1 MAHTTPNPAKVRH
14 IDRCSSGVTPG
25 RGRAQTVRPTCPDM
39 DTASLIARIDHLLRG
54 SGGTTPSDA
63 TLQKVVDVLTRA
75 RGGGGQEEEQPERA
89 ALPSMEAL
97 LASSGSSTSALT
109 ESQRSTAASS
119 RAPSQSSRGNRPP
132 PQPADDGGEMGMS
145 LPLGRQQDALKIRTL
160 ERHRERVSQMRP
172 VVNIREQQ
180 TRQYQAL
187 LAGNGGKYVHA
198 DIVQNGATQI
208 GGMTSQT
215 PSMWAGPET
224 PMSQI
229 ASKII
234 EGGPPRIRNLP
245 SDFRLA

>member
-1 MAHTTPNPAKVRH
+1 
-14 IDRCSSGVTPG
+14 
-25 RGRAQTVRPTCPDM
+25 M
-39 DTASLIARIDHLLRG
+39 DTDSLIARIDHLLRG

-63 TLQKVVDVLTRA
+63 TLQKVVDVLSRA
-75 RGGGGQEEEQPERA
+75 RGGGGQEEQPERA
-89 ALPSMEAL
+89 AMPSMEAL
-97 LASSGSSTSALT
+97 LASSSSSTSALT
-109 ESQRSTAASS
+109 ESQRSTASS
-119 RAPSQSSRGNRPP
+119 RAPSQSSRKNKPP
-132 PQPADDGGEMGMS
+132 PKPEDDNDEMGMS
-145 LPLGRQQDALKIRTL
+145 LPLGRQQDALMIRTL
-160 ERHRERVSQMRP
+160 ERHRERVSRMQP